1 VNSWNSFACCS
12 AVRPDAGIRDRKLAP
27 VASVRHLAHP
37 QRGLALFR
45 ELAGIA
51 QQIEQ
56 YLLEPHGVGGER
68 TQVLLRFDDE
78 AVLVLLGEL
87 SRRADDFIDEPSQ
100 INRLGIELELA
111 GFDLREVQ
119 YLVDEAEEVGKADD
133 GPVCRG
139 CGIPAGAFGELV
151 SCGADG
157 PAGLYHLRCWT
168 DERTKGP
175 LRKPPLGQPGDSL
188 DDLEM

>member
-1 VNSWNSFACCS
+1 
-12 AVRPDAGIRDRKLAP
+12 
-27 VASVRHLAHP
+27 
-37 QRGLALFR
+37 
-45 ELAGIA
+45 
-51 QQIEQ
+51 
-56 YLLEPHGVGGER
+56 
-68 TQVLLRFDDE
+68 LRFDDE

-133 GPVCRG
+133 GPVCRR